1 MFGEYGGLGVIDTD
15 LCLWGENL
23 PPQSE
28 RWLYLVPALPTI
40 KMKTMV
46 YPQPSGEMAPAEEPE
61 AGEGVVCAINRWVS
75 DHPLLAGAG
84 LIAGALLFGGTGK
97 AAAARRTAARRRG
110 R

>member
-1 MFGEYGGLGVIDTD
+1 MAQIGLGVIDTD

-23 PPQSE
+23 PPE
-28 RWLYLVPALPTI
+28 AEHWLYLVPALPTI

-61 AGEGVVCAINRWVS
+61 AGEGIVCSINRWVR
-75 DHPLLAGAG
+75 DHPILAGAG
-84 LIAGALLFGGTGK
+84 LAAAALLFGGAGKRPAATG
-97 AAAARRTAARRRG
+97 RRTTARRR